1 MLFHAKNEFWSTVDL
16 LDQDNNVIAAVVTL
30 RDISKY
36 KQLEQE
42 LKKTEKIQKLGLK
55 AKGRGRRNKGR
66 RRLWKE
72 EDKKEEI

>member
-1 MLFHAKNEFWSTVDL
+1 MLFHAKKRVLINGRPL

-42 LKKTEKIQKLGLK
+42 LKKQKKYRKLIGFKK
-55 AKGRGRRNKGR
+55 AKEGRRNKGR
-66 RRLWKE
+66 RRL
-72 EDKKEEI
+72 

>member
-1 MLFHAKNEFWSTVDL
+1 LILYFIMLFHAKKNEFWSTVDL

-42 LKKTEKIQKLGLK
+42 LKKQKKIIGF
-55 AKGRGRRNKGR
+55 
-66 RRLWKE
+66 
-72 EDKKEEI
+72 